1 MSDARKKFYSREKAN
16 AGKKLFLKTPEG
28 VETEEFLIVVNTD
41 SEVMAKAHSEAR
53 TAAVE
58 NRQLAKPDPDFAEKA
73 KRKLVASAVIGWSF
87 EEKATPEAVQEFL
100 RECPHIQ
107 DDVDTL
113 IYDRK
118 AFFGGAA

>member
-16 AGKKLFLKTPEG
+16 TGKKLFLKTPEG

-73 KRKLVASAVIGWSF
+73 KLKLVASAVIGWSF

-100 RECPHIQ
+100 RECPHIA